1 MGVWRNIKKMFTGFN
16 VVSVT
21 QTSKTTFGGKTVH
34 QSNNVF
40 SGNVVSGNI
49 VGGDMVING
58 NSKGLNITMIN
69 GKMYINGVLQ
79 QVAEGVHTVN
89 ITVNGNVEGDVSNTS
104 GTVIVSN
111 DVQGSVSSTS
121 GDVQVKG
128 SVGLDAKTVSGDIFV
143 TGQVHGHVAT
153 VSGDISMR

>member
-1 MGVWRNIKKMFTGFN
+1 MFTGFN

-21 QTSKTTFGGKTVH
+21 QTSKTTFGGKKVH

-58 NSKGLNITMIN
+58 NSKGLNIAMIN

-89 ITVNGNVEGDVSNTS
+89 ITVNGNVEGDISNTC
-104 GTVIVSN
+104 GTIIVSN
-111 DVQGSVSSTS
+111 DVHGSVSSTS
-121 GDVQVKG
+121 GDIEVKG
-128 SVGLDAKTVSGDIFV
+128 NVLQNAKAVSGDIFV
-143 TGQVHGHVAT
+143 KGQVGGNVST
-153 VSGDISMR
+153 VSGDISRQ